1 MGGGGGNRGDRRLF
15 GTSEWLGMSS
25 GEDHG
30 TPCLLMGD
38 QRLSL
43 RFLIMFKNLPVKKSE
58 SSFKMIWQKAHSVIR
73 VAFHIKSSWMCEYVN
88 EFQVCGYVIY
98 EP

>member
-1 MGGGGGNRGDRRLF
+1 
-15 GTSEWLGMSS
+15 MSS

-30 TPCLLMGD
+30 TLWLLLGD

-43 RFLIMFKNLPVKKSE
+43 RFFIMFQNLPVKKSE
-58 SSFKMIWQKAHSVIR
+58 SSFKTIWQKAHSVTR
-73 VAFHIKSSWMCEYVN
+73 VAFHTKSSWMCEYVS